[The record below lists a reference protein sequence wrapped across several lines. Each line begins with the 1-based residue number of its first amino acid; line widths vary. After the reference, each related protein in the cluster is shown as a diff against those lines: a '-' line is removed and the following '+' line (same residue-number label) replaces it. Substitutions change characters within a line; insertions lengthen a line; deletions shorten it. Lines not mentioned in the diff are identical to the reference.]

1 MRNFDQR
8 GWVGQIPRYD
18 FGVAEMAPNR
28 FRFGLFEVDL
38 AARELNRQGRRVPL
52 QEKPFQTL
60 VFLVSHAGEV
70 VTRDDL
76 RHHLWP
82 ADTFVQ
88 FDDNLNTAIKRVR
101 EALGDSA
108 DNPRFVETVPR
119 RGYRFLAP
127 VESITTVAPVIPPQP
142 QPDVLLPRRRVPVLP
157 LGISLGAAAALLFVL
172 AVLWSRYTPV
182 APAPSRDILAVLP
195 FRNLSGDPAQ
205 EYVSDGISEELIAHL
220 GRLNPSRLGVIARSS
235 VMRYKTAS
243 TDVRTVG
250 HELGAGYVLEGNVRR
265 AGGRIGITAQLVD
278 VQSQTH
284 VWSET
289 WEHPAADLLA
299 VASDVA
305 RGVAEA
311 LAIRLLPAQ
320 EASLARASTTSTA
333 AYDAWLS
340 GLSEWNRGTRDSFEA
355 ATRSFER
362 AAEIDPS
369 FALAHDGA
377 ARSYLSLAGYRF
389 RPEQEAYS
397 KAREH
402 VEAALRIDENIPQ
415 SWELH
420 AEIVD
425 KMEPANP
432 AVEDSYRRAIE
443 LNPSEV
449 DAQRSYALY
458 LLGKHRTGDAAAH
471 IAAAVELDPRTPA
484 TLCFGAYVFW
494 KANNYG
500 RAHALVTRALTLD
513 ADFPF
518 AHYVL
523 GHLDIAAGRTN
534 DAIAAFQKAVVSSGR
549 TPKYLY
555 SLAEAYV
562 QAGQRDQAERI
573 LGELREQSE
582 RAFVPPEFIRQLADE
597 LKPRATK

>member
-1 MRNFDQR
+1 
-8 GWVGQIPRYD
+8 
-18 FGVAEMAPNR
+18 VADDPAPTS

-38 AARELNRQGRRVPL
+38 TARELTRQGRRIPL

-60 VFLVSHAGEV
+60 VFLLSHAGEV

-101 EALGDSA
+101 EALGDAA

-119 RGYRFLAP
+119 RGYRFLVP
-127 VESITTVAPVIPPQP
+127 VESSGPPATVIPKQ
-142 QPDVLLPRRRVPVLP
+142 QPDGRLPQRREPLLS
-157 LGISLGAAAALLFVL
+157 LGISLGATVLLFVL
-172 AVLWSRYTPV
+172 ARPWSAH
-182 APAPSRDILAVLP
+182 APAAPAHSRSVLAVLP

-205 EYVSDGISEELIAHL
+205 DYVSDGFSEELIAHL

-235 VMRYKTAS
+235 VIRYKTAPA
-243 TDVRTVG
+243 DARMVG
-250 HELGAGYVLEGNVRR
+250 RDLDAGYVLEGSVRR
-265 AGGRIGITAQLVD
+265 AGGRIGITAQLVE

-289 WEHPAADLLA
+289 WERPAADLL
-299 VASDVA
+299 VVERDVA

-320 EASLARASTTSTA
+320 EASLARASTTSTE
-333 AYDAWLS
+333 AYDAWLN
-340 GLSEWNRGTRDSFEA
+340 GLSEWNRGTRDSFEEA
-355 ATRSFER
+355 ARSFER

-389 RPEQEAYS
+389 RPEAEAYG
-397 KAREH
+397 KARVH
-402 VEAALRIDENIPQ
+402 VEAALRVDENIPQ
-415 SWELH
+415 SWELR
-420 AEIVD
+420 AEILD
-425 KMEPANP
+425 KVEPANP
-432 AVEDSYRRAIE
+432 AVEDSYRRATE
-443 LNPSEV
+443 LNPS
-449 DAQRSYALY
+449 DAYAQRTYALH
-458 LLGKHRTGDAAAH
+458 LLGKHRTAEAAAH
-471 IAAAVELDPRTPA
+471 IAAAVELDPKTPS
-484 TLCFGAYVFW
+484 TLCYGAYVFLR
-494 KANNYG
+494 ANNYG
-500 RAHALVTRALTLD
+500 RAQALVTRALTLD

-518 AHYVL
+518 AHYVQ
-523 GHLDIAAGRTN
+523 GHLDNAAGRTN
-534 DAIAAFQKAVVSSGR
+534 DAIVAFQKAVASSGR

-562 QAGQRDQAERI
+562 KAGRKDQAERI
-573 LGELREQSE
+573 LVELREQSDK
-582 RAFVPPEFIRQLADE
+582 AFVPPEFIRQLADQ
-597 LKPRATK
+597 LKPYGAK

>member
-1 MRNFDQR
+1 MGSD
-8 GWVGQIPRYD
+8 
-18 FGVAEMAPNR
+18 R

-38 AARELNRQGRRVPL
+38 AARELTRQGRRVPL
-52 QEKPFQTL
+52 QEKPFQAL
-60 VFLVSHAGEV
+60 VFLLSHADEV

-127 VESITTVAPVIPPQP
+127 VESITALAPVIPPQH
-142 QPDVLLPRRRVPVLP
+142 QPDVVLPRRRVPLLS
-157 LGISLGAAAALLFVL
+157 LGISLGAAALLFVL
-172 AVLWSRYTPV
+172 AVLWSGYTPV
-182 APAPSRDILAVLP
+182 APAPSRAVLAVLP

-205 EYVSDGISEELIAHL
+205 DYVSDGISEELIAHL
-220 GRLNPSRLGVIARSS
+220 GRLNPARLGVIARSS
-235 VMRYKTAS
+235 VMRYKTAP

-250 HELGAGYVLEGNVRR
+250 HDLGARYVLEGSVRR
-265 AGGRIGITAQLVD
+265 GGGRIGVTAQLVE

-289 WEHPAADLLA
+289 WERPAADLLA
-299 VASDVA
+299 VERDIA

-311 LAIRLLPAQ
+311 LSIRLLPAQ
-320 EASLARASTTSTA
+320 EASLARASTTSTE

-355 ATRSFER
+355 ATRLFER
-362 AAEIDPS
+362 ATEIDPS

-389 RPEQEAYS
+389 RPEQEAYA
-397 KAREH
+397 KARAH
-402 VEAALRIDENIPQ
+402 VDAALRIDENIPQ
-415 SWELH
+415 SWELQ
-420 AEIVD
+420 AETLD

-443 LNPSEV
+443 LNPSESY
-449 DAQRSYALY
+449 AQRTYALY

-471 IAAAVELDPRTPA
+471 IAAAIELDPRTPA
-484 TLCFGAYVFW
+484 TLCYGAYVFW
-494 KANNYG
+494 RTNNYG
-500 RAHALVTRALTLD
+500 QAHALVTRALMLD
-513 ADFPF
+513 PDFPF
-518 AHYVL
+518 AHYVQ
-523 GHLDIAAGRTN
+523 GHIDIAAGRTN
-534 DAIAAFQKAVVSSGR
+534 DAIAAFQRAVASSGR

-562 QAGQRDQAERI
+562 KAGQRDQAERI

-582 RAFVPPEFIRQLADE
+582 RAFVPPDFIRQLADALE
-597 LKPRATK
+597 PRGAK

>member
-1 MRNFDQR
+1 
-8 GWVGQIPRYD
+8 
-18 FGVAEMAPNR
+18 VADDSAPNN
-28 FRFGLFEVDL
+28 FRFGLFEIDL
-38 AARELNRQGRRVPL
+38 TARELTRQGRKIPL

-60 VFLVSHAGEV
+60 VYLLSHAGEI

-101 EALGDSA
+101 EALGDA
-108 DNPRFVETVPR
+108 AGNPRFVETVPR

-127 VESITTVAPVIPPQP
+127 VESGAPTRVIPQE
-142 QPDVLLPRRRVPVLP
+142 QADVRLLRRNVPLRSFGIG
-157 LGISLGAAAALLFVL
+157 LGL
-172 AVLWSRYTPV
+172 AVLLLVLARAWSAHPP
-182 APAPSRDILAVLP
+182 APAPSRSVLAVLP

-205 EYVSDGISEELIAHL
+205 DYVSDGFSEELIAHL

-235 VMRYKTAS
+235 VIRYKTAPA
-243 TDVRTVG
+243 DARTVG
-250 HELGAGYVLEGNVRR
+250 RDLGAAYVLEGSVRR
-265 AGGRIGITAQLVD
+265 AGGRIAITAQLVE

-289 WEHPAADLLA
+289 WERPAADLLT
-299 VASDVA
+299 VERDVA

-320 EASLARASTTSTA
+320 ESSLARASTSSTE
-333 AYDAWLS
+333 AYDAWLN

-355 ATRSFER
+355 AARSFER

-369 FALAHDGA
+369 FALAHNGA

-389 RPEQEAYS
+389 RPEAEVYG

-402 VEAALRIDENIPQ
+402 VEAALRVDENIPQ
-415 SWELH
+415 SWELR
-420 AEIVD
+420 AEILD
-425 KMEPANP
+425 KVEPANP

-443 LNPSEV
+443 LNPS
-449 DAQRSYALY
+449 DAYAQRSYAMF
-458 LLGKHRTGDAAAH
+458 LLGKHRAAEAGAH
-471 IAAAVELDPRTPA
+471 IAAAVELDPKTPS
-484 TLCFGAYVFW
+484 TLSYGAYVFLRT
-494 KANNYG
+494 NNYG
-500 RAHALVTRALTLD
+500 RAQRLVTQALTLD

-518 AHYVL
+518 AHYVQ
-523 GHLDIAAGRTN
+523 GHLDTAAGRTN
-534 DAIAAFQKAVVSSGR
+534 DAIVAFQKAVASSGR

-555 SLAEAYV
+555 ALAEAYV
-562 QAGQRDQAERI
+562 KAGRKGEAEGI
-573 LGELREQSE
+573 LVELREQSDK
-582 RAFVPPEFIRQLADE
+582 AFVPPEFIRQLADQ
-597 LKPRATK
+597 LKPYGTK